1 MEDLQSENI
10 IVQYGIMALM
20 SHVKNKTHERLVHQ
34 DQIKNFFLKKNR
46 ANTKTMEKS
55 QNIPLDSC
63 ENVLP
68 N

>member
-1 MEDLQSENI
+1 
-10 IVQYGIMALM
+10 MALM

-34 DQIKNFFLKKNR
+34 DQIKNFFLEKNR